1 MLLSAGVLLGGTPAS
16 AHHAPGP
23 CDFHRLEGESIQHFS
38 KRLIICAV
46 TKLGPVPGGATRAI
60 CIAKRESGLDPSAM
74 SKTGMYRG
82 LYQHA
87 WEFWAWRYETF
98 TLPKWDLSPRALN
111 PRTNAIVAIRM
122 VRHYGT
128 WNTAGWPR
136 KEC

>member
-1 MLLSAGVLLGGTPAS
+1 
-16 AHHAPGP
+16 
-23 CDFHRLEGESIQHFS
+23 
-38 KRLIICAV
+38 
-46 TKLGPVPGGATRAI
+46 
-60 CIAKRESGLDPSAM
+60 
-74 SKTGMYRG
+74 MYRG